1 MVGTGWHRL
10 RPTDPA
16 PSSLVEELAQL
27 AELREGGVL
36 TEREFGRAKGLL
48 LGL

>member
-1 MVGTGWHRL
+1 MVVTPLKNL

-16 PSSLVEELAQL
+16 PSSLVGELAQL
-27 AELREGGVL
+27 AKLREGGAL